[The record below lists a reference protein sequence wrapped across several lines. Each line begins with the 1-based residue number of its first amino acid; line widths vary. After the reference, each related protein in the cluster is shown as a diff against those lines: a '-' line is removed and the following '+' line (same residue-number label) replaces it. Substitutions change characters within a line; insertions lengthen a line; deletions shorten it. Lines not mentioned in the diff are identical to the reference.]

1 MEKVL
6 GMIGLAKRAG
16 KISAGGFLCEDAIK
30 KRTAKLVI
38 IASDASDKSKKSITD
53 SCKYYKIPYVEF
65 SDKDSLGKYCG
76 GGERSVVSVN
86 DKNFAEAIRTKIAVV
101 Q

>member
-1 MEKVL
+1 MEKIL

-16 KISAGGFLCEDAIK
+16 KICAGGFLCEDAIK
-30 KRTAKLVI
+30 KRTSKLII
-38 IASDASDKSKKSITD
+38 IAEDASEKSKKSITD
-53 SCKYYKIPYVEF
+53 SCKFYKIPYLEF
-65 SDKDSLGKYCG
+65 SGKELLGKYCG

-86 DKNFAEAIRTKIAVV
+86 DKNFAEAIKAKIDLM